1 MTKKMR
7 MRHGRALAASLVTF
21 GCIAIATPSWAQSI
35 GFGPSSSG
43 KPVPVSVNADQ
54 RIVWNQKQRTVTAI
68 GHAKAVRGDVTVT
81 AERLV
86 AHYAKR
92 KAGNGQAGNGQA
104 GKGETGGRTG
114 AGKTAAAKSA
124 GTGKAAQSGG
134 PLAAL
139 DSGQSKLTELE
150 AIGDVHIFTK
160 TDQAFGDHAIY
171 RMKTG
176 DLTLTGRHV
185 KFVTPTEVI
194 TAKKSLNY
202 YPGAHKARAEG
213 DATIVTK
220 DHRSIKADTLI
231 GWFRPKTPA
240 EAAAGGNSG
249 DADSQKLRKVIAEGH
264 VIVRTAED
272 IATGDHG
279 VYRPSTGIAVL
290 TGHVHITR
298 GPNELA
304 GEKAVVNMKTGI
316 ATLGAGHSGRV
327 RGLILPN
334 SAPPSAPESPHSTGK
349 AK

>member
-1 MTKKMR
+1 MTNKMR
-7 MRHGRALAASLVTF
+7 MRPGRALAASLVTF
-21 GCIAIATPSWAQSI
+21 GGLAIAAPASAQSI

-92 KAGNGQAGNGQA
+92 KAGNGQAGNGKA
-104 GKGETGGRTG
+104 GGATG
-114 AGKTAAAKSA
+114 AGKAAAKPAAS
-124 GTGKAAQSGG
+124 GGKAAQSGG

-150 AIGDVHIFTK
+150 AIGDVHIFTR

-231 GWFRPKTPA
+231 GWFRPKTQA
-240 EAAAGGNSG
+240 EAAGGGKSG

-316 ATLGAGHSGRV
+316 ATLAAGHSGRV

-334 SAPPSAPESPHSTGK
+334 STPPSAPESPQSKGK
-349 AK
+349 AKP